1 MAYIVIFLLLTIQY
15 RTELGKEVLF
25 VMLKVDQGDV
35 HTRIMK
41 RHGGNEKAMEML
53 KVTSLISSLL
63 LLSILVGITK

>member
-15 RTELGKEVLF
+15 RAELGKEVLF

-41 RHGGNEKAMEML
+41 RHGSNEKAMEML

-63 LLSILVGITK
+63 L

>member
-1 MAYIVIFLLLTIQY
+1 MAYKVIFLLLTIQF

-63 LLSILVGITK
+63 L